1 MRNFRQELRPA
12 VLDRSGPKDNQLGIK
27 KLRYYYFH
35 VTSVSEAYLD
45 RDGILCINAES
56 AKSHAYL
63 IASELARLLSD
74 KLGEDERSNL
84 DPLSVQVMD
93 ENGNEIIRMPIIIGR
108 CGLH

>member
-1 MRNFRQELRPA
+1 M
-12 VLDRSGPKDNQLGIK
+12 LDRSVPKDNQLGIK

-35 VTSVSEAYLD
+35 VTSVSEAYWD
-45 RDGILCINAES
+45 RDGILCINEES

-93 ENGNEIIRMPIIIGR
+93 ENGNELIRMPIIIGR